1 MELFMMNPSLSTMSE
16 LSLADKHFRG
26 ARRKWTLTQE
36 AFDTLL
42 TSLAED
48 RESAGQRYLEIRSN
62 LIKFF
67 EWRGGPYPEDHAD
80 ETINRIAKRLYEK
93 EDVRNHASYYLG
105 VARMILFEINRERIK
120 QEQTLQALPDEAITS
135 KADESESRVEC
146 LRHCLQEM
154 SFDNRN
160 LILRYYDGE
169 KGEKIDLRKRLADQ
183 LGIPIKT
190 LRMRALRI
198 REQLHV
204 AVENCERCRSFSGNI
219 PTAKLQ

>member
-1 MELFMMNPSLSTMSE
+1 MNPPLSTMSE
-16 LSLADKHFRG
+16 LSLADKHVRG

-48 RESAGQRYLEIRSN
+48 RESAGERYLEIRNN

-80 ETINRIAKRLYEK
+80 ETINRIAKRVYEK
-93 EDVRNHASYYLG
+93 EDVRNPASYYLG
-105 VARMILFEINRERIK
+105 VARMILFEINRERVR
-120 QEQTLQALPDEAITS
+120 QEQTLRELPGAAITAM
-135 KADESESRVEC
+135 ADESESRIDC
-146 LRHCLQEM
+146 LRHSLKQL
-154 SFDNRN
+154 SADNRD

-169 KGEKIDLRKRLADQ
+169 KREKIDSRKSLAEK
-183 LGIPIKT
+183 LGIPVKT

-198 REQLHV
+198 REHLQN
-204 AVENCERCRSFSGNI
+204 AVQHCERCKAN
-219 PTAKLQ
+219 

>member
-1 MELFMMNPSLSTMSE
+1 MNPPLSTMSE
-16 LSLADKHFRG
+16 LSLADKLVRG

-48 RESAGQRYLEIRSN
+48 RESAGERYLEIRNN

-80 ETINRIAKRLYEK
+80 ETINRIAKRVYEK
-93 EDVRNHASYYLG
+93 EDVRNPASYYLG
-105 VARMILFEINRERIK
+105 VARMILFEINRERVR
-120 QEQTLQALPDEAITS
+120 QEQTLRELPGAAITAM
-135 KADESESRVEC
+135 ADESESRIDC
-146 LRHCLQEM
+146 LRHSLKQL
-154 SFDNRN
+154 SADNRD

-169 KGEKIDLRKRLADQ
+169 KREKIDSRKSLAEQ
-183 LGIPIKT
+183 LGIPVKT

-198 REQLHV
+198 REHLQN
-204 AVENCERCRSFSGNI
+204 AVQHCERCKAN
-219 PTAKLQ
+219 

>member
-1 MELFMMNPSLSTMSE
+1 MNPPLSTMSE
-16 LSLADKHFRG
+16 LSLADKHVRG

-48 RESAGQRYLEIRSN
+48 RESAGERYLEIRNN

-80 ETINRIAKRLYEK
+80 ETINRIAKRVYEK
-93 EDVRNHASYYLG
+93 EDVRNPASYYLG
-105 VARMILFEINRERIK
+105 VARMILFEINRERVR
-120 QEQTLQALPDEAITS
+120 QEQTLRELPGAAITAM
-135 KADESESRVEC
+135 ADESESRIDC
-146 LRHCLQEM
+146 LRHSLKQL
-154 SFDNRN
+154 SADNRD

-169 KGEKIDLRKRLADQ
+169 KREKIDSRKSLAEQ
-183 LGIPIKT
+183 LGIPVKT

-198 REQLHV
+198 REHLQN
-204 AVENCERCRSFSGNI
+204 AVQHCERCKAN
-219 PTAKLQ
+219 